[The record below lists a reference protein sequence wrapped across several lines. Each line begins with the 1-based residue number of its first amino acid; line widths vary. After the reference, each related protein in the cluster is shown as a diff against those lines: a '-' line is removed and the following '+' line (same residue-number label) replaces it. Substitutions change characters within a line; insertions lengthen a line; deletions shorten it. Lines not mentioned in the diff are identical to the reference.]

1 MPRTTAASLV
11 LALLFAST
19 LLACGGKS
27 IRPTGPVEPKLT
39 ADRLG
44 SVRSALT
51 YDGDWMGGVPLPEDL
66 DDDLDLA
73 RRRGV
78 ATIIDLRDDRAR
90 TELPLEQAAVR
101 VGMDLVV
108 VERNLPGESIQDLTS
123 EISNAAIDS
132 VRDVLN
138 RPGRDGVLLLDD
150 DGSLSAAVY
159 AIHLAAD
166 KGADPSDVLRGAR
179 GSGLSER
186 DADFVRSQLARIGG

>member
-1 MPRTTAASLV
+1 MSRTTAAHLV
-11 LALLFAST
+11 LALIAAST
-19 LLACGGKS
+19 LLACGGAS
-27 IRPTGPVEPKLT
+27 IRPTGTNEPRL
-39 ADRLG
+39 ASDRLG

-90 TELPLEQAAVR
+90 TALPLDDAAVR

-108 VERNLPGESIQDLTS
+108 VERNLPSDTIQDLTS

-179 GSGLSER
+179 GSGLSDR
-186 DADFVRSQLARIGG
+186 DADFVRSQVARIGG